1 MTEFVLLVEHSVKYT
16 NKQPLAVQDVIDSLS
31 ALEKVSVHF
40 LPEAL
45 SQLTGAGVMS
55 AELLIEGFQHGSFIE
70 DTLIKLL
77 FKSQEEMDKFLDKV
91 REGGKNAYRN
101 LPGNGSPVLKGAV
114 AVTCVI
120 GALVAAGAGWAIINK
135 APPSPSPLSLNITDS
150 NFVIIGAES
159 YAMSPEKFAEVIEK
173 VGSTDKK
180 KLAQAAVKI
189 IAPAK
194 KEEGATVVMS
204 QDDSLSIPAET
215 VNNTPDAVEF
225 EPFEIDEPHPDA
237 DVEIRATDLDSSSKG
252 WAAIIRG
259 LVDRRVRLVL
269 EDGVDPQSL
278 AGKFKVRADVVVK
291 FRMSAKTKKMEPVS
305 ITVQRM
311 IED

>member
-1 MTEFVLLVEHSVKYT
+1 MSDFVLLVEHSVKYT
-16 NKQPLAVQDVIDSLS
+16 NKQPLTVQDVIDSLA

-45 SQLTGAGVMS
+45 SQLTGAGIMS
-55 AELLIEGFQHGSFIE
+55 AELLVEGFQQGSFIE
-70 DTLIKLL
+70 DTLIKLV
-77 FKSQEEMDKFLDKV
+77 FKNQAELDKFLDKV
-91 REGGKNAYRN
+91 REGGKNVYRK

-114 AVTCVI
+114 AVTCVV
-120 GALVAAGAGWAIINK
+120 GALVAAGAAWAIINK
-135 APPSPSPLSLNITDS
+135 APPSPSPVSLNINNS
-150 NFVIIGAES
+150 NFVVIGAES

-173 VGSTDKK
+173 VGATDKK

-204 QDDSLSIPAET
+204 EDENLSIPEET
-215 VNNTPDAVEF
+215 VREIPDVVEF

-259 LVDRRVRLVL
+259 LVDRRVKLIL
-269 EDGVDPQSL
+269 EEGVDPQSL

-311 IED
+311 IDN

>member
-1 MTEFVLLVEHSVKYT
+1 MSEFVLLVEHSVKYT

-70 DTLIKLL
+70 DTLVKLI
-77 FKSQEEMDKFLDKV
+77 FKNKEEMDKFLDKV
-91 REGGKNAYRN
+91 REGGRNVYRN

-135 APPSPSPLSLNITDS
+135 SPPAPSPISLSITDS
-150 NFVIIGAES
+150 SFVIIGAES
-159 YAMSPEKFAEVIEK
+159 YAISPEKFADVIEK

-194 KEEGATVVMS
+194 KEDGATVVMS
-204 QDDSLSIPAET
+204 QDDKLAIPIET
-215 VNNTPDAVEF
+215 VKNTPDAVEF

-237 DVEIRATDLDSSSKG
+237 DVEIRATDLDSLSRG

-259 LVDRRVRLVL
+259 LVDRRVKLVL
-269 EDGVDPQSL
+269 DEGVDPQSL
-278 AGKFKVRADVVVK
+278 AGKFKVRADVIVK

-305 ITVQRM
+305 ITVQRI

>member
-1 MTEFVLLVEHSVKYT
+1 MSEFVLLVEHSVKYT

-70 DTLIKLL
+70 DTLVKLI
-77 FKSQEEMDKFLDKV
+77 FKNKEEMDKFLDKV
-91 REGGKNAYRN
+91 REGGRNVYRN

-135 APPSPSPLSLNITDS
+135 SPPAPSPISLSITDS
-150 NFVIIGAES
+150 SFVIIGAES
-159 YAMSPEKFAEVIEK
+159 YAISPEKFADVIEK

-194 KEEGATVVMS
+194 KEDGATVVMS
-204 QDDSLSIPAET
+204 QDDKLAIPIET
-215 VNNTPDAVEF
+215 VKNTPDAVEF

-237 DVEIRATDLDSSSKG
+237 DVEIRATDLDSLSRG

-259 LVDRRVRLVL
+259 LVDRRVKLVL
-269 EDGVDPQSL
+269 DDGVDPQSL
-278 AGKFKVRADVVVK
+278 AGKFKVRADVIVK

-305 ITVQRM
+305 ITVQRI

>member
-1 MTEFVLLVEHSVKYT
+1 MSEFVLLVEHSVKYT

-31 ALEKVSVHF
+31 ALEKVSVYF

-45 SQLTGAGVMS
+45 SQLTGAGIMS

-70 DTLIKLL
+70 DTLIKLV
-77 FKSQEEMDKFLDKV
+77 FKSPEEMDKFLDKV
-91 REGGKNAYRN
+91 REGGKNVYRN

-114 AVTCVI
+114 AVTCVV
-120 GALVAAGAGWAIINK
+120 GALVAAGAAWAIINK
-135 APPSPSPLSLNITDS
+135 APASPSPVTLNITNS
-150 NFVIIGAES
+150 NFVVIGAES
-159 YAMSPEKFAEVIEK
+159 YAISPEKFAEVIEK
-173 VGSTDKK
+173 VGATDKK

-204 QDDSLSIPAET
+204 QDENLAIPVET
-215 VNNTPDAVEF
+215 VKAIPDTVEF

-259 LVDRRVRLVL
+259 LVDRRVKLVL

-278 AGKFKVRADVVVK
+278 AGKFKVRADVIVK

-305 ITVQRM
+305 ITVQKM
-311 IED
+311 IEN

>member
-1 MTEFVLLVEHSVKYT
+1 MSEFVLLVEHSVKYT

-70 DTLIKLL
+70 DTLVKLI
-77 FKSQEEMDKFLDKV
+77 FKNKEEMDKFLDKV
-91 REGGKNAYRN
+91 REGGRNVYRN

-120 GALVAAGAGWAIINK
+120 GALVTAGAGWAIINK
-135 APPSPSPLSLNITDS
+135 SPPAPSPVSLSITDS
-150 NFVIIGAES
+150 SFVIIGAES
-159 YAMSPEKFAEVIEK
+159 YAISPEKFADVIEK

-194 KEEGATVVMS
+194 KEDGATVVMS
-204 QDDSLSIPAET
+204 QDDKLAIPIET
-215 VNNTPDAVEF
+215 VKNTPDAVEF

-237 DVEIRATDLDSSSKG
+237 DVEIRATDLDSLNRG

-259 LVDRRVRLVL
+259 LVDRRVKLVL
-269 EDGVDPQSL
+269 DEGVDPQSL
-278 AGKFKVRADVVVK
+278 AGKFKVRADVIVK

-305 ITVQRM
+305 ITVQRI

>member
-1 MTEFVLLVEHSVKYT
+1 MSEFVLLVEHSVKYT

-45 SQLTGAGVMS
+45 SQLTGAGVIS

-70 DTLIKLL
+70 DTLVKLI
-77 FKSQEEMDKFLDKV
+77 FKNKEEMDKFLDKV
-91 REGGKNAYRN
+91 REGGRNVYRN

-135 APPSPSPLSLNITDS
+135 SPPAPSPVSLSITDS
-150 NFVIIGAES
+150 SFVIIGAES
-159 YAMSPEKFAEVIEK
+159 YAISPEKFADVIEK

-194 KEEGATVVMS
+194 KEDGATVVMS
-204 QDDSLSIPAET
+204 QDDKLAIPIET
-215 VNNTPDAVEF
+215 VKNTPDAVEF

-237 DVEIRATDLDSSSKG
+237 DVEIRATDLDSLNRG

-259 LVDRRVRLVL
+259 LVDRRVKLVL
-269 EDGVDPQSL
+269 DEGVDPQSL
-278 AGKFKVRADVVVK
+278 AGKFKVRADVIVK

-305 ITVQRM
+305 ITVQRI